1 MLPYPL
7 IFRHDHLPI
16 FQKQI
21 YLNATLVL
29 RRQRH
34 EKRESHPRLP
44 CDARLT
50 RFVPH
55 SVDER
60 RKVPRISTEN
70 SPVKL
75 IRGKESEPDVHMN
88 RIRIRTLKALMNA
101 RSFMRESDY
110 YGNKKH

>member
-1 MLPYPL
+1 M
-7 IFRHDHLPI
+7 
-16 FQKQI
+16 
-21 YLNATLVL
+21 L

-75 IRGKESEPDVHMN
+75 IRGKESKPDVHMN
-88 RIRIRTLKALMNA
+88 QIRIRRTLKVLMNA

-110 YGNKKH
+110 YGNKKHKRLH